1 MKKEK
6 LMEYVGKF
14 VTVRVSG
21 IGIITGK
28 LEYIKCWLDKYDF
41 RCPNLFLC
49 GDITF
54 RAIDVLEIK
63 EEICVL
69 NRLEKY

>member
-1 MKKEK
+1 MKKDK

-14 VTVRVSG
+14 VTVRVNG

-41 RCPNLFLC
+41 RCPNRFIVA
-49 GDITF
+49 DETF
-54 RAIDVLEIK
+54 QAIDVLEI
-63 EEICVL
+63 EEI
-69 NRLEKY
+69 RE

>member
-1 MKKEK
+1 MKKEELLK
-6 LMEYVGKF
+6 HVGKN

-21 IGIITGK
+21 IGIITGR

-41 RCPNLFLC
+41 RCPNRFIVA
-49 GDITF
+49 DETF

-63 EEICVL
+63 EIKE
-69 NRLEKY
+69 